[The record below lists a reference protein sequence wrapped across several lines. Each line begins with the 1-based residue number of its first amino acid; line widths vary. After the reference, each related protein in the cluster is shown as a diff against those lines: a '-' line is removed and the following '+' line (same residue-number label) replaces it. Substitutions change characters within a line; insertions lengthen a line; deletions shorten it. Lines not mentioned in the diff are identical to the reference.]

1 MTVSRLFT
9 PVVRANETSVDDA
22 KEMPDS
28 FVNVPVHAEVPR
40 FQGPADTGNTWHP
53 LKLRGKRQSDTSP
66 VAQRVFKTFNGKID
80 Y

>member
-1 MTVSRLFT
+1 MISKLFT
-9 PVVRANETSVDDA
+9 PVVRPNETSVDDA
-22 KEMPDS
+22 REVPDR

-40 FQGPADTGNTWHP
+40 FQGNTDTGQPWYP

-66 VAQRVFKTFNGKID
+66 VEQRVFKTFNGKID